1 MLQSAGPPEGLQ
13 TNRFSGFRKRS
24 PAVHHLLFWA
34 LLWVLIPGVT
44 IGGTAPRTSHEKG
57 GEKAMTASEKM
68 SDLGP
73 ILQLVIDLDKL
84 QPYYH
89 ADTIVERKPL
99 RILRNEVI
107 PSDVP
112 LKKFGQPVSFISS
125 DQAGGRKV
133 PYLEFTQINMA
144 GETATVTFRYL
155 VEGLA
160 GNVQLHRTPE
170 GWKVESSQIT
180 ER

>member
-1 MLQSAGPPEGLQ
+1 MSQPADPPERRQ
-13 TNRFSGFRKRS
+13 TDRFSGFPKKS
-24 PAVHHLLFWA
+24 PAVRHLLFWA
-34 LLWVLIPGVT
+34 LLCVLIPGVT
-44 IGGTAPRTSHEKG
+44 IGGTAPKTSEAEG
-57 GEKAMTASEKM
+57 GEKAMTATEKM
-68 SDLGP
+68 SELGS

-89 ADTIVERKPL
+89 ADTVVERKPL

-112 LKKFGQPVSFISS
+112 LKKFGQPVSFISP
-125 DQAGGRKV
+125 DQAGGKKV

-144 GETATVTFRYL
+144 GETATVTFRYP

-160 GNVQLHRTPE
+160 GKVQLHRTPE
-170 GWKVESSQIT
+170 GWKVESCQIT
-180 ER
+180 EK